1 MSDVPAIADETMTV
15 KRDSLLDQVEYV
27 VCARGSSAG
36 AAAVNRRMRAWR
48 TGEPFDEWD
57 ERNGVGDAGGY

>member
-1 MSDVPAIADETMTV
+1 MSDVPAIADETMPAEQ
-15 KRDSLLDQVEYV
+15 DSLLDQVERV
-27 VCARGSSAG
+27 VRARGSSAG
-36 AAAVNRRMRAWR
+36 AAPVNRRMHAWR